1 MGVRCGELE
10 EELRSAGN
18 LPSFLTREARGFP
31 QVPAKV
37 GGWDK
42 PTSWGRDIKR
52 RSVLLPEDG
61 VGKAV
66 SRWSARDETGG
77 LDLQKR
83 NM

>member
-1 MGVRCGELE
+1 M
-10 EELRSAGN
+10 
-18 LPSFLTREARGFP
+18 
-31 QVPAKV
+31 PAKV

-61 VGKAV
+61 VGKTV